1 MEDDYRRFRQAFL
14 KDMVEHV
21 DVAEAAILP
30 IGIVEQIISTVASQ
44 MMLPSD
50 TSRGWDHYVMLYYA
64 NMSSSAATISSKEAR
79 HAEPITQESTI

>member
-30 IGIVEQIISTVASQ
+30 IGIVEQIISTFASQ

-50 TSRGWDHYVMLYYA
+50 TSRG
-64 NMSSSAATISSKEAR
+64 
-79 HAEPITQESTI
+79 

>member
-1 MEDDYRRFRQAFL
+1 MTIDASDRRSSI
-14 KDMVEHV
+14 KDMAEHV

-30 IGIVEQIISTVASQ
+30 IGVAEQIKSTFASQ

-64 NMSSSAATISSKEAR
+64 QICPVALEL
-79 HAEPITQESTI
+79 